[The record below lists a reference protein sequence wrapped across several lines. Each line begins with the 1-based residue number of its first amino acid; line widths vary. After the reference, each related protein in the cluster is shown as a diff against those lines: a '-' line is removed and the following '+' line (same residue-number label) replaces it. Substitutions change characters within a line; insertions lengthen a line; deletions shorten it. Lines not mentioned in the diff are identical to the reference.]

1 MKYKKFIEAKIED
14 LQLDAF
20 NGRLP
25 QRIQG
30 KSEKDIIEWMLSDDS
45 FFDLIASIGTYD
57 FYFGEPLL
65 VIESGQ
71 QGKHIVIVGNRRL
84 ASCKILNNPA
94 LANVKN
100 KRINNWVGEY
110 KTEYSPQVIPAFVF
124 YKREDI
130 LIDLEYNPGPR
141 LASRW

>member
-1 MKYKKFIEAKIED
+1 M
-14 LQLDAF
+14 QLDF
-20 NGRLP
+20 LNDRLP
-25 QRIQG
+25 RSIHG
-30 KSEKDIIEWMLSDDS
+30 KSEKDIIEWMLTDDS
-45 FFDLIASIGTYD
+45 FFDLIYSIGTHDY
-57 FYFGEPLL
+57 YFGEPLL
-65 VIESGQ
+65 VIESEQ
-71 QGKHIVIVGNRRL
+71 PGKYIVIVGNRRV
-84 ASCKILNNPA
+84 AACKVLNNPA

-141 LASRW
+141 LAQR